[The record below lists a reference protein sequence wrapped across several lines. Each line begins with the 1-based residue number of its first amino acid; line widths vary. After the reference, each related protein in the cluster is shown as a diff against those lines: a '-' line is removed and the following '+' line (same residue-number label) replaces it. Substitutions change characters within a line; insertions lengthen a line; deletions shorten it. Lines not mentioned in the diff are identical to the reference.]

1 MKNAMRPVLF
11 VLSLASF
18 ALLGSSSGTAVYAD
32 ASTQYLVGIEG
43 MSCPH
48 NCAPKVKESLEKI
61 DGVRSV
67 TVDFEH
73 KQATVEMA
81 PGKALSREA
90 CDKAFGNSGYFVSS
104 FTEQAE
110 PAPGI

>member
-1 MKNAMRPVLF
+1 MGRVLLVGCF
-11 VLSLASF
+11 VSV
-18 ALLGSSSGTAVYAD
+18 ALLTAGSFRSVRAEP
-32 ASTQYLVGIEG
+32 STQYVVGVEG

-61 DGVRSV
+61 DGVESV
-67 TVDFEH
+67 TVDFET
-73 KQATVEMA
+73 KQATVHME

-104 FTEQAE
+104 FSEQAAA
-110 PAPGI
+110 APGI